1 VPIAIILLVGL
12 AIFSGVNKT
21 ETSSTQEKNNKAV
34 SVEQPEVKPLLKKP
48 EPLKEKVKVE
58 PTQPEPLKEEVKIE
72 PTQPEPLKEEVKIE
86 PTQPEPVKE
95 LVKEQSK
102 AETTEESKAETTEES
117 KAETRELAIEEVKV
131 NEPESDYLKII
142 LYIVAAIAAIFG
154 SFYFFLNRGNSQP
167 ETSAVDSGRKDIEE
181 SYQPEPQ
188 SDTTQQPAE
197 EEPQSD
203 TTQQPAEE
211 EPQSDTTQQPAE
223 EEPQSDTT
231 QQPVDE
237 KDNKDK

>member
-1 VPIAIILLVGL
+1 MPIAIILLVGL
-12 AIFSGVNKT
+12 AIFTGANNTKI
-21 ETSSTQEKNNKAV
+21 SSTQEKNNKAV

-48 EPLKEKVKVE
+48 EPLKEVVKVE
-58 PTQPEPLKEEVKIE
+58 PTQPEPLKKEVKIE
-72 PTQPEPLKEEVKIE
+72 PAQPEPFKEEVKIE

-102 AETTEESKAETTEES
+102 VEATEESKAETTEES
-117 KAETRELAIEEVKV
+117 KAETTELAIEEVKV
-131 NEPESDYLKII
+131 DEPESDYLKII

-167 ETSAVDSGRKDIEE
+167 EASAVDSARKDIEE

-203 TTQQPAEE
+203 TTQQPE
-211 EPQSDTTQQPAE
+211 
-223 EEPQSDTT
+223 
-231 QQPVDE
+231 DE

>member
-1 VPIAIILLVGL
+1 MPIAIILLVGL

-72 PTQPEPLKEEVKIE
+72 PTQPEP
-86 PTQPEPVKE
+86 VKE
-95 LVKEQSK
+95 LVKEQ
-102 AETTEESKAETTEES
+102 SKAETTEES

-203 TTQQPAEE
+203 TTQQP
-211 EPQSDTTQQPAE
+211 
-223 EEPQSDTT
+223 
-231 QQPVDE
+231 VDE